1 MLNVFIVYFE
11 QVIASWEIMVAWIF
25 QNGFLENVSKK
36 DRRWGGFVSKAK
48 LFISIEFRS
57 SYFLNVLLVAE
68 CCFCLKS
75 ILFA

>member
-25 QNGFLENVSKK
+25 RNVFLENVSKK

-48 LFISIEFRS
+48 LFI
-57 SYFLNVLLVAE
+57 
-68 CCFCLKS
+68 
-75 ILFA
+75 